1 MFVNSILRIE
11 KVLNKESCHGVRV
24 AMCCSLNCCQHFPQV
39 MLQETD
45 VCEIVWYKIMG
56 ISRSS
61 YMSYKQETKE
71 GARFYNIEIRGVK
84 SSKLE

>member
-1 MFVNSILRIE
+1 
-11 KVLNKESCHGVRV
+11 
-24 AMCCSLNCCQHFPQV
+24 